1 MTSRRATGDPVRTNS
16 IQIPVPVRSSTVAS
30 SALRRLGLR
39 HVEEEEHDDYVVADI
54 FAPPGRKRSQK
65 EQDQEDEKA
74 RKHAMKNLVNSWQER
89 LQLISVI
96 TTFFASIEA
105 GMLVPLNTDP
115 NKTGAPVNL
124 IKAANAG
131 LLGALIMH
139 VYAAVLSFLGAFLL
153 IRYKLKE
160 ATREEYFADIT
171 KGVRIVASP
180 ENGSFHVHD
189 IETGGPQV
197 DDAQTHEPE
206 DSPQTHASDLR
217 HATDIQHEPHL
228 PRRMASEPP
237 IFSRDPHLE
246 QVGFWSPN
254 ISSHMLS
261 RVHAL
266 CITLAGVGF
275 ILAIMGILLYA
286 WALQTREVSIFVTV
300 SLGAAIIAT
309 QGVLFLPD

>member
-1 MTSRRATGDPVRTNS
+1 
-16 IQIPVPVRSSTVAS
+16 
-30 SALRRLGLR
+30 
-39 HVEEEEHDDYVVADI
+39 
-54 FAPPGRKRSQK
+54 
-65 EQDQEDEKA
+65 
-74 RKHAMKNLVNSWQER
+74 
-89 LQLISVI
+89 
-96 TTFFASIEA
+96 
-105 GMLVPLNTDP
+105 
-115 NKTGAPVNL
+115 
-124 IKAANAG
+124 
-131 LLGALIMH
+131 
-139 VYAAVLSFLGAFLL
+139 L

-160 ATREEYFADIT
+160 ATKEEYFADVT

-180 ENGSFHVHD
+180 DHDSFHVHD
-189 IETGGPQV
+189 IETGGPQE
-197 DDAQTHEPE
+197 THEPE
-206 DSPQTHASDLR
+206 DSPQIDASDLR
-217 HATDIQHEPHL
+217 HATDIPQEPYL
-228 PRRMASEPP
+228 PRRVASLHTEPP

-286 WALQTREVSIFVTV
+286 WALQTREVSVFVTV

>member
-1 MTSRRATGDPVRTNS
+1 
-16 IQIPVPVRSSTVAS
+16 
-30 SALRRLGLR
+30 
-39 HVEEEEHDDYVVADI
+39 
-54 FAPPGRKRSQK
+54 
-65 EQDQEDEKA
+65 
-74 RKHAMKNLVNSWQER
+74 
-89 LQLISVI
+89 
-96 TTFFASIEA
+96 
-105 GMLVPLNTDP
+105 
-115 NKTGAPVNL
+115 
-124 IKAANAG
+124 
-131 LLGALIMH
+131 
-139 VYAAVLSFLGAFLL
+139 L

-160 ATREEYFADIT
+160 ATKEEYFADVT

-180 ENGSFHVHD
+180 DHDSFHVHD
-189 IETGGPQV
+189 IETGGPQE
-197 DDAQTHEPE
+197 THEPE
-206 DSPQTHASDLR
+206 DSPQIDASDLR
-217 HATDIQHEPHL
+217 HATDIPHEPYV
-228 PRRMASEPP
+228 PRRMASLHTEPP

-286 WALQTREVSIFVTV
+286 WALQTREVSVFVTV